1 MKQNKG
7 YVARARGDAVAQQ
20 NCHSASNGGAF
31 LTNGTGVM
39 VATKCSSSR
48 DKAGYIVPGNTGVSG
63 QDSGVELLKVL
74 RVGVFPEGC
83 CILWPGRAQGQA
95 PLCCSVARSGDR
107 AWLILKYT
115 TLIAQCTEAQKHRT
129 WSCEFTGRQLAA
141 YGRTQWAVLTQRA
154 SLIFQP
160 V

>member
-1 MKQNKG
+1 MTFENARRTQPRCFSCVNAAGVVMVPSCSSPENIRSHLALNSRSMKQNKG

-95 PLCCSVARSGDR
+95 PLCC
-107 AWLILKYT
+107 L
-115 TLIAQCTEAQKHRT
+115 
-129 WSCEFTGRQLAA
+129 
-141 YGRTQWAVLTQRA
+141 
-154 SLIFQP
+154 SLIHISEP
-160 V
+160 TRPY